1 MNPNPFLIGGSM
13 KPFLPLMTL
22 ASTLFAG
29 CGEEPKYCTE
39 IGCSDIV
46 VFTILDSYGGPATGA
61 SGTITIGETDYEF
74 DCSDASASQ
83 HYCEDGVLTIVI
95 DGGTTAT
102 YSVSWGDESVQDD
115 VELEFETF
123 QPNGEGCDP
132 ICLTAAHTI
141 ELFRS
146 FEE

>member
-1 MNPNPFLIGGSM
+1 M
-13 KPFLPLMTL
+13 KPFLALTPL
-22 ASTLFAG
+22 LFTG

-46 VFTILDSYGGPATGA
+46 VFTILDSYGEPATGA
-61 SGTITIGETDYEF
+61 SGTITIGENDYEF
-74 DCSDASASQ
+74 DCSDDTSR

-95 DGGTTAT
+95 DVGTTAT
-102 YSVSWGDESVQDD
+102 YSVSWGDESVQAEM
-115 VELEFETF
+115 ELEFETF

-132 ICLTAAHTI
+132 ICLSAEHTI

>member
-1 MNPNPFLIGGSM
+1 M

-22 ASTLFAG
+22 ASTIFAG

-39 IGCSDIV
+39 IGCSDIM

-61 SGTITIGETDYEF
+61 SGTVTIGENDYEF
-74 DCSDASASQ
+74 DCSDDTSR
-83 HYCEDGVLTIVI
+83 HYCEDGVLTIVFVF
-95 DGGTTAT
+95 DGGTTAS
-102 YSVSWGDESVQDD
+102 YSVSWGDESVQEE

-132 ICLTAAHTI
+132 ICLSAEHTI

-146 FEE
+146 FE